1 MIRPDALD
9 ILTVAEIDIEGRMPW
24 SSNATFLVN
33 LEVDGTV
40 EGQAIYKPAR
50 GERPL
55 WDFPSGLFRRE
66 VAAYRLSHALGWEVV
81 PPTIARQGPHGE
93 GSMQWFVQADF
104 EQHYFTL
111 HEHRPDLHDQLMAMC
126 VFDLL
131 VNNTDR
137 KGGHVLIDPD
147 NDHIWGIDN
156 GLCFAA
162 PFKLRTV
169 IWEFAG
175 EPIPEHLL
183 TGVEMVATSP
193 PPAVTALLFDDEIE
207 ALQDRAVEVLADPL
221 FPHDPTG
228 RRYPWPLV

>member
-9 ILTVAEIDIEGRMPW
+9 ILMAAEIDIEGRMPW

-33 LEVDGTV
+33 LEIDGQV

-81 PPTIARQGPHGE
+81 PPTIAREGPHGE

-111 HEHRPDLHDQLMAMC
+111 HEHRPDLHDQLFAMC
-126 VFDLL
+126 AFDLM

-137 KGGHVLIDPD
+137 PSGMNRGH
-147 NDHIWGIDN
+147 
-156 GLCFAA
+156 A
-162 PFKLRTV
+162 
-169 IWEFAG
+169 
-175 EPIPEHLL
+175 
-183 TGVEMVATSP
+183 
-193 PPAVTALLFDDEIE
+193 
-207 ALQDRAVEVLADPL
+207 
-221 FPHDPTG
+221 
-228 RRYPWPLV
+228 